1 MPDTVR
7 KVEYF
12 SLQISDK
19 PGEAFKVL
27 STLVSAGINLL
38 ACTGTQRGRR
48 ARIEVVPDDTRRF
61 KAAAKKAGL
70 RFQPEKSG
78 FLIQGDDRPGALVE
92 NLKKL
97 ADGGVD
103 VSGIDGVTAGEAR
116 FGAILWFDPPNVRK
130 AGKLLGAE

>member
-1 MPDTVR
+1 MADTVR

-12 SLQISDK
+12 SLPISDK

-27 STLVSAGINLL
+27 SALVSAGINLL

-48 ARIEVVPDDTRRF
+48 ARIDVVPDDTRKF

-70 RFQPEKSG
+70 AFQPEKSG
-78 FLIQGDDRPGALVE
+78 FLVQGDDRPGALVQ

-97 ADGGVD
+97 VDGGVN
-103 VSGIDGVTAGEAR
+103 VSGIDGGTAGEAR
-116 FGAILWFDPPNVRK
+116 FGVILWFEPPEVRK
-130 AGKLLGAE
+130 AGKLLGAK